1 MQPRPLAGFGL
12 GGLVRL
18 YRPQQEISSSPCAIA
33 MIVAARYPGRPRV
46 GTWNQRKDE
55 ACLIIGRP
63 NVSPP
68 SRGAIP
74 AAWASVDDFSL
85 PAAPYPPD
93 AACRTQQA
101 WTERL
106 AATAAPASGGHA
118 S

>member
-1 MQPRPLAGFGL
+1 MQPRTLAGFGL

-55 ACLIIGRP
+55 ARLIIGRP

-68 SRGAIP
+68 SRAALP
-74 AAWASVDDFSL
+74 AAWASVCNFSL
-85 PAAPYPPD
+85 PSAPYPPH
-93 AACRTQQA
+93 APSRPPHPS
-101 WTERL
+101 
-106 AATAAPASGGHA
+106 TAPLSPPP
-118 S
+118 

>member
-1 MQPRPLAGFGL
+1 M
-12 GGLVRL
+12 
-18 YRPQQEISSSPCAIA
+18 
-33 MIVAARYPGRPRV
+33 
-46 GTWNQRKDE
+46 
-55 ACLIIGRP
+55 GRP

-93 AACRTQQA
+93 AACRTHQA

-106 AATAAPASGGHA
+106 AATAVPASGDQSGLGCGGPGWALPLLISKQKGTPRIKLKQTNA
-118 S
+118 SAGPAPR